1 MQLIVYEGGLLVRE
15 NRTFR
20 CDRSRRHYRRQERRR
35 RATPIGEFCL
45 REIYF
50 RSDRLKSPQSNLPI
64 TAIGPDEGWSDDPTD
79 PDYNRRVAIPHAFRH
94 ETLWRS
100 DSLYDIV
107 VPLGYNDDPPVS
119 GLGSAIFLHVASDQY
134 AATEGCVAL
143 ARNDLLEI
151 LKLRSRL
158 SQTVCVRGPKIA
170 EPTRTIVAPNSIAG

>member
-1 MQLIVYEGGLLVRE
+1 
-15 NRTFR
+15 
-20 CDRSRRHYRRQERRR
+20 
-35 RATPIGEFCL
+35 
-45 REIYF
+45 
-50 RSDRLKSPQSNLPI
+50 
-64 TAIGPDEGWSDDPTD
+64 
-79 PDYNRRVAIPHAFRH
+79 IPHAFRH

-151 LKLRSRL
+151 LKDCDHTSVL
-158 SQTVCVRGPKIA
+158 
-170 EPTRTIVAPNSIAG
+170 IVKPSASAVQR

>member
-20 CDRSRRHYRRQERRR
+20 CAIGRSGITNDKREGDG
-35 RATPIGEFCL
+35 ATPIGEFYL

-50 RSDRLKSPQSNLPI
+50 RPDRLKSPQSNLPI
-64 TAIGPDEGWSDDPTD
+64 TAIGPDDGWSDDPAD

-107 VPLGYNDDPPVS
+107 VPLGYNDEPTVS
-119 GLGSAIFLHVASDQY
+119 GLGSAIFLHIASDQY
-134 AATEGCVAL
+134 TATEGCVAL

-151 LKLRSRL
+151 LKDCDHTS
-158 SQTVCVRGPKIA
+158 VV
-170 EPTRTIVAPNSIAG
+170 IVKPSASAVQR

>member
-20 CDRSRRHYRRQERRR
+20 CAIGRSGITSDKREGDG
-35 RATPIGEFCL
+35 ATPIGEFCL

-50 RSDRLKSPQSNLPI
+50 RPDRLKSPQSNLPI
-64 TAIGPDEGWSDDPTD
+64 TAIGPDDGWSDDPAD

-100 DSLYDIV
+100 DSV
-107 VPLGYNDDPPVS
+107 VRYRCAPRIQRRSAGFRP
-119 GLGSAIFLHVASDQY
+119 GSAIFLHVASDQY

-151 LKLRSRL
+151 LKDCDHTS
-158 SQTVCVRGPKIA
+158 VV
-170 EPTRTIVAPNSIAG
+170 IVKPSASAVQR